1 MSRESEA
8 EPAGGTQ
15 LPGVLPEALF
25 AELVAFRRD
34 VHMHPELGNQEF
46 RTTAAIKARLE
57 KAGLKPRVLSG
68 GTGLVCDIGVEED
81 TPGVRAGAGAATTRQ
96 APGATTTALTAP
108 GTQTPATATST
119 APGAR
124 APLAA
129 APPAPGVKAPALA
142 ASGAPGTSASPDAAP
157 PAPGIEAPGIQPPG
171 IFALRADIDA
181 LPIPDTK
188 ATCAY
193 RSTVPDR
200 AHACGHDVHTTV
212 VLGAGLVLAE
222 LHRQGRLPRPVRLI
236 FQPAEEILP
245 GGAADAIEDGVLDGV
260 GRIIAVHCDPR
271 VDAGKIGLREG
282 AITSACDRLEIAL
295 DGPGGHTARPHL
307 TTDLVTAAA
316 RVVVDVPALV
326 GRRVDTRAGLAVTWG
341 RIECGHAPNVI
352 PQHAELSGTVRCLD
366 IEAWRAAPDIVV
378 AAIDEV
384 ANMHHAKS
392 EINYVRGVP
401 PVVNDPE
408 VTGLLRDAMT
418 ARRGADSVEGT
429 EQSLGGEDF
438 SWYLEQV
445 PGAMARLGVRT
456 PGERTVRDLHQGNFD
471 ADEHAITVGVELF
484 TAAAL
489 LDAATRT
496 A

>member
-8 EPAGGTQ
+8 DPSGEDV
-15 LPGVLPEALF
+15 LPGALPGALPGTLPEALR

-34 VHMHPELGNQEF
+34 MHMHPELGNQEF

-57 KAGLKPRVLSG
+57 QAGLEPRVLAV
-68 GTGLVCDIGVEED
+68 GTGLICDIGTV
-81 TPGVRAGAGAATTRQ
+81 GGGGAAGAGAD
-96 APGATTTALTAP
+96 
-108 GTQTPATATST
+108 
-119 APGAR
+119 
-124 APLAA
+124 
-129 APPAPGVKAPALA
+129 GVPVL
-142 ASGAPGTSASPDAAP
+142 
-157 PAPGIEAPGIQPPG
+157 
-171 IFALRADIDA
+171 ALRADIDA

-188 ATCAY
+188 TESAY

-236 FQPAEEILP
+236 FQPAEEVLP
-245 GGAADAIEDGVLDGV
+245 GGAADAIEDGALDGV

-271 VDAGKIGLREG
+271 VDAGRIGLREG

-316 RVVVDVPALV
+316 RVVTDVPALV
-326 GRRVDTRAGLAVTWG
+326 GRRVDTRSGLAVTWG
-341 RIECGHAPNVI
+341 RIESGHAPNVI

-366 IEAWRAAPDIVV
+366 IEAWRQAPDIVV

-384 ANMHHAKS
+384 ANLHRAKS
-392 EINYVRGVP
+392 EITYVRGVP
-401 PVVNDPE
+401 PVVNDAD
-408 VTGLLRDAMT
+408 VTGLLRDAMV
-418 ARRGADSVEGT
+418 ARCGEAGVEGT

-438 SWYLEQV
+438 SWYLERV

-456 PGERTVRDLHQGNFD
+456 PGERTVRDLHQGDFD
-471 ADEHAITVGVELF
+471 ADESAITVGVELF

-489 LDAATRT
+489 LDAAER
-496 A
+496 

>member
-8 EPAGGTQ
+8 DPSGEDL
-15 LPGVLPEALF
+15 LPGALPGALPGTLPEALR

-34 VHMHPELGNQEF
+34 LHMHPELGNQEF

-57 KAGLKPRVLSG
+57 KAGLKPRVLAV
-68 GTGLVCDIGVEED
+68 GTGLICDIGTVGGG
-81 TPGVRAGAGAATTRQ
+81 GVAGAGADGV
-96 APGATTTALTAP
+96 PV
-108 GTQTPATATST
+108 
-119 APGAR
+119 
-124 APLAA
+124 LAM
-129 APPAPGVKAPALA
+129 
-142 ASGAPGTSASPDAAP
+142 
-157 PAPGIEAPGIQPPG
+157 
-171 IFALRADIDA
+171 RADIDA

-188 ATCAY
+188 TECAY
-193 RSTVPDR
+193 HSTVPDR

-236 FQPAEEILP
+236 FQPAEEVLP
-245 GGAADAIEDGVLDGV
+245 GGAADAIEDGALDGV

-271 VDAGKIGLREG
+271 VDAGRVGLREG

-316 RVVVDVPALV
+316 RVVTDVPALV

-341 RIECGHAPNVI
+341 RIESGHAPNVI

-366 IEAWRAAPDIVV
+366 IEAWRQAPDIVV

-384 ANMHHAKS
+384 ANLHRAKS
-392 EINYVRGVP
+392 EITYVRGVP
-401 PVVNDPE
+401 PVVNDAD
-408 VTGLLRDAMT
+408 VTGLLRDAMV
-418 ARRGADSVEGT
+418 ARRGEEGVEGT

-438 SWYLEQV
+438 SWYLERV

-456 PGERTVRDLHQGNFD
+456 PGERTVRDLHQGDFD
-471 ADEHAITVGVELF
+471 ADESAITVGVELF

-489 LDAATRT
+489 LDAAARVH
-496 A
+496 